1 MQLSCWS
8 GASIRWSS
16 AVLLAPAGRGGF
28 AGDLLAL
35 FFRDGAGI
43 GEWINR
49 LDDDGWPPAA

>member
-16 AVLLAPAGRGGF
+16 AVLLAPSGRGGF

-35 FFRDGAGI
+35 LFRESTG
-43 GEWINR
+43 
-49 LDDDGWPPAA
+49 LPAKGYGHE